1 MPVPFGGWTKSCPL
15 TNPNVCNTPAEGFP
29 GSPTVAIRIVTTPRF
44 VTGRTDEVDPVVV
57 DDVVDEES
65 ELEEE
70 RLHPVAPTE
79 SAASKATHVVK
90 WHRGGLKLT
99 RRYGHASSPY
109 ITPSG

>member
-44 VTGRTDEVDPVVV
+44 VTGRTD
-57 DDVVDEES
+57 ES